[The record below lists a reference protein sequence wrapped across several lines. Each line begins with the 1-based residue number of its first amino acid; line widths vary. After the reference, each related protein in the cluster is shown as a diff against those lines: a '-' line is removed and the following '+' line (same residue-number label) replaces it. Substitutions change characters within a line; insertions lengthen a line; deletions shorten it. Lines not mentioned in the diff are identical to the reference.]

1 MGAEEWSLELQGAI
15 QAATPERVQDTRGF
29 DAIVVGAGAA
39 GGMAALLLTEAGM
52 SVLLLDAGW
61 RPRFRDAPLR
71 QTTAAIVKRVA
82 DPRLQSILPAAVVRL
97 GQKALRAAGNFH
109 QPVQT
114 KCFAWAMAPDAFV
127 DDRENPYV
135 SSPGTRFDWFRAHQ
149 IGGRM
154 TIPGH
159 GRQYYRLNERDL
171 SPEDNLSPRWPVS
184 SAELSHWYDVVEQ
197 RLGLS
202 TGGEDCPWVPGG
214 QSSNVRVATPAEAE
228 AVATLKARW
237 PDVHPILGR
246 SAPPLPSAE
255 MAAATGRLVC
265 RQGAIVRDVRVGP
278 DGRAAG
284 VSWVDR
290 ATGGDMNARAPIVFV
305 CASALEST
313 RILLLSRSAAGD
325 PIGVRSGVL
334 GTYLMDH
341 VFVWA
346 EGTGG
351 ALAGEPEPLAPGRCV
366 YLPRFDLRLGRESGN
381 RGFGVQIYRWSLN
394 SGRSYFRGVSLGEMT
409 PRAENHV
416 MLDFDRKDAWG
427 LPVLR
432 ISCRHNET
440 ELERAKDQSAAL
452 REVGDELG
460 VQFHRLVETPAPP
473 GTAIHEC
480 GTARMGDSPDHSV
493 LDSDNQCWDAKGVY
507 VTDASA
513 FPSQGVQNPTLTIL
527 ALTARACAHA
537 TGSCPPGNETGGAM
551 RAPHL

>member
-1 MGAEEWSLELQGAI
+1 MKAEEWSLELQAAI
-15 QAATPERVQDTRGF
+15 QAATSERVQAPRGF

-82 DPRLQSILPAAVVRL
+82 DPRLQSMLPAPVVRL
-97 GQKALRAAGNFH
+97 GRKALRAAGHFH

-114 KCFAWAMAPDAFV
+114 KCFAWEMAPDAFV
-127 DDRENPYV
+127 DDKENPYV
-135 SSPGTRFDWFRAHQ
+135 NAPGTRFDWFRARQ

-159 GRQYYRLNERDL
+159 GRQYYRLTEHDL
-171 SPEDNLSPRWPVS
+171 SPEDNLSPRWPVP

-202 TGGEDCPWVPGG
+202 AGREDCPWVPGG
-214 QSSNVRVATPAEAE
+214 QPSNLRVATPAEAE
-228 AVATLKARW
+228 AIATLKARW

-284 VSWVDR
+284 VSWVDH
-290 ATGGDMNARAPIVFV
+290 ATGRDMSARAPIVFV

-313 RILLLSRSAAGD
+313 RILLLSRSAFGD
-325 PIGVRSGVL
+325 PIGARSGAL
-334 GTYLMDH
+334 GTCLMDH

-351 ALAGEPEPLAPGRCV
+351 ALAGEPEPLVPGRCV
-366 YLPRFDLRLGRESGN
+366 YLPRFDLRMGRESST
-381 RGFGVQIYRWSLN
+381 RGFGVQIYRWSLG
-394 SGRSYFRGVSLGEMT
+394 SGRSHFRGVSHAEMT

-416 MLDFDRKDAWG
+416 MLDFDRTDAWG

-432 ISCRHNET
+432 IACRHNET

-452 REVGDELG
+452 REVGDALG

-473 GTAIHEC
+473 GTAVHEC

-493 LDSDNQCWDAKGVY
+493 LDPDNQCWDAKGVY

-537 TGSCPPGNETGGAM
+537 TGSWTPKISQV
-551 RAPHL
+551 AP